1 MAILSLVGRAKV
13 NLVYNFKMNAMRPA
27 NKPIIAVFALILVT
41 AVWGMTFVMV
51 KDAISRMPVMDFLF
65 VRFAVATAFM
75 VVIRPQSLF
84 KLAKDAWLKAALLGL
99 LLGLGYV
106 FQTFGLAK
114 TSAAVSGFITGMFV
128 VFTPIIA
135 GLILK
140 KKIGA
145 VAWGGVAIATVGLAV
160 LSLKGFSIGYG
171 ELLTLA
177 CAIIYAVHIVF
188 LGEWSSGRDPYSLA
202 VVQLAVVTI
211 MCGLA
216 AVPGGISM
224 PPDNTVWIAVAV
236 TAVFATAFAF
246 VIQTWAQ
253 SIIPPT
259 RAAIVM
265 TMEPVFAGIF
275 AVLLGGEHL
284 GVRTLVGGA
293 LVLAAMYL
301 VELGP
306 RRAREAEIPHL
317 EV

>member
-1 MAILSLVGRAKV
+1 MDKNTR
-13 NLVYNFKMNAMRPA
+13 F
-27 NKPIIAVFALILVT
+27 NKPAIAVLALISVT

-65 VRFAVATAFM
+65 VRFAAATLIM
-75 VVIRPQSLF
+75 VIIRPQSLF
-84 KLAKDAWLKAALLGL
+84 KLTKGGWGRAVILGL

-106 FQTFGLAK
+106 FQTFGLEQ

-135 GLILK
+135 GLFLK

-145 VAWGGVAIATVGLAV
+145 AAWGGVAIATAGLAV
-160 LSLKGFSIGYG
+160 ISLKGFSIGLG
-171 ELLTLA
+171 ELLTLG
-177 CAIIYAVHIVF
+177 CAVVYAVHIVS

-202 VVQLAVVTI
+202 VVQLGVVTL
-211 MCGLA
+211 MCGIA
-216 AVPGGISM
+216 AAPGGIAL
-224 PPDNTVWIAVAV
+224 PPDNTVWIAVFV

-253 SIIPPT
+253 AIIPPT

-284 GVRTLVGGA
+284 GIRTLAGGA

-306 RRAREAEIPHL
+306 RKAREAEVPHL

>member
-1 MAILSLVGRAKV
+1 MGILSLVGRVKV
-13 NLVYNFKMNAMRPA
+13 NLLYNFKMNLSAQLK
-27 NKPIIAVFALILVT
+27 KPSVAVLALILVT

-65 VRFAVATAFM
+65 VRFAAATLFM
-75 VVIRPQSLF
+75 IIIRPQSLF
-84 KLAKDAWLKAALLGL
+84 KLSKDGWSRAAVLGL

-135 GLILK
+135 GFILK
-140 KKIGA
+140 RKIGA
-145 VAWGGVAIATVGLAV
+145 IAWGGVAIATVGLAV
-160 LSLKGFSIGYG
+160 ISLKGFAIGFG
-171 ELLTLA
+171 EMLTLG
-177 CAIIYAVHIVF
+177 CAVIYAIHIVC

-202 VVQLAVVTI
+202 VIQLAVVTL
-211 MCGLA
+211 MCGIA
-216 AVPGGISM
+216 ATPGGITM
-224 PPDNTVWIAVAV
+224 PPDNTVWLAVFV

-246 VIQTWAQ
+246 VVQTWAQ
-253 SIIPPT
+253 ALIPPT

-284 GVRTLVGGA
+284 GIRTLAGGA

-306 RRAREAEIPHL
+306 RKAREGELARL
-317 EV
+317 EP